1 MFSFRE
7 SENNNPYLL
16 VSSVLGP
23 IREHIYAITR
33 TLGFL
38 KNHFSW
44 LFTGK
49 YRNIFSL
56 FWEYTTRL
64 LRSSLSLN
72 V

>member
-49 YRNIFSL
+49 YR
-56 FWEYTTRL
+56 TTYL
-64 LRSSLSLN
+64 VYFGN
-72 V
+72 TPQDYFVPVCH